1 MDCFDTLPLA
11 AVMNRQFL
19 CLHGGLSPEM
29 HSIDD
34 IAVIDRFTEPPVAG
48 IMWYPI
54 FSIQFR
60 SLPLYEMP
68 NINSDILWA
77 DPMENFSA
85 DVRTLFTRNTLRGC
99 SFAFRYTIFCPFN

>member
-48 IMWYPI
+48 IMWYGFP
-54 FSIQFR
+54 
-60 SLPLYEMP
+60 SLLSFFALY
-68 NINSDILWA
+68 
-77 DPMENFSA
+77 
-85 DVRTLFTRNTLRGC
+85 LFVL
-99 SFAFRYTIFCPFN
+99 SFF